1 MKIRSII
8 VAIVALFAV
17 EANAQGRAGQL
28 SLIPRVGFSITQLTN
43 DYIDLNFNGMQH
55 EIGNRWKPAV
65 EAGIDVEFMILS
77 RLSVTAGAKYSLQGS
92 KFKDFHIEGDENNG
106 MVKLAQ
112 FSRFNTDLH
121 YIQVPL
127 MLHAYIL
134 KGFSIGAGIQF
145 GSLVSAKESFNYM
158 ISDYNKQTNKTDK
171 FYRFDRPSK
180 TLVELAEGEDRFLK
194 YSETV
199 TDAYKGTDMTIP
211 LSISYESEDVIL
223 DLRYNIGLNN
233 ISKEV
238 EKMRNNVITFSIGY
252 RIPLLGN

>member
-1 MKIRSII
+1 
-8 VAIVALFAV
+8 
-17 EANAQGRAGQL
+17 
-28 SLIPRVGFSITQLTN
+28 
-43 DYIDLNFNGMQH
+43 
-55 EIGNRWKPAV
+55 
-65 EAGIDVEFMILS
+65 
-77 RLSVTAGAKYSLQGS
+77 
-92 KFKDFHIEGDENNG
+92 
-106 MVKLAQ
+106 
-112 FSRFNTDLH
+112 
-121 YIQVPL
+121 
-127 MLHAYIL
+127 
-134 KGFSIGAGIQF
+134 
-145 GSLVSAKESFNYM
+145 M
-158 ISDYNKQTNKTDK
+158 ISDYNKQTNRSEK

-199 TDAYKGTDMTIP
+199 TDYYKGTDMTIP